1 MAKRRWTFRYR
12 EELCPGFGKMGD
24 PGRFEV
30 AYNTGLPRWAGA
42 AGNPVNNG
50 QVVKLELGAQ
60 RAALKVGADCSREDE
75 DVPRRAAEPS

>member
-1 MAKRRWTFRYR
+1 M
-12 EELCPGFGKMGD
+12 
-24 PGRFEV
+24 